1 MSPIL
6 SLDDALHDSNSM
18 AAIDAE
24 CGQGVSLD
32 WVKGQLLDVFRLCG
46 AIDQIASIQV
56 VVMARRIRRMY
67 FYLSLSELTYFFESF
82 VAGAYGTLYVGKS
95 VNTQN
100 VMAALRNFDV
110 ERANKLTEIAMSEKH
125 EIEESK
131 VASPSFAKEVCDRI
145 LKKFSKVKI

>member
-24 CGQGVSLD
+24 WGQGVSLN

-46 AIDQIASIQV
+46 ATDQFASIQV
-56 VVMARRIRRMY
+56 VVMARRIRCTY

-100 VMAALRNFDV
+100 VMAALRNFDI
-110 ERANKLTEIAMSEKH
+110 ERANRLTEIAISEKH
-125 EIEESK
+125 EIEDEK

-145 LKKFSKVKI
+145 LKKITKSKK

>member
-1 MSPIL
+1 
-6 SLDDALHDSNSM
+6 
-18 AAIDAE
+18 
-24 CGQGVSLD
+24 
-32 WVKGQLLDVFRLCG
+32 
-46 AIDQIASIQV
+46 
-56 VVMARRIRRMY
+56 MY